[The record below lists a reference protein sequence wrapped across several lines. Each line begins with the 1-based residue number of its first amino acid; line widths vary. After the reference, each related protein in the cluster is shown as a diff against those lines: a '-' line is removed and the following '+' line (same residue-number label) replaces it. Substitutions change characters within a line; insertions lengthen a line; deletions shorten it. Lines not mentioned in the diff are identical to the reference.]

1 MGHDNGTSVKTDA
14 GDAGHCA
21 AGTDGLTNLSDA
33 SSRHGNVPGT
43 RNGMD
48 TSADMKECISAHQ
61 DTVKQPISPIKPE
74 RRPIHDQVEPR
85 NHTVMPNMQVGM
97 HGVSE
102 RTNIA
107 GDMQ

>member
-1 MGHDNGTSVKTDA
+1 MRHDIGTGAKTDA
-14 GDAGHCA
+14 GDAGHRA
-21 AGTDGLTNLSDA
+21 AGTDGLTNRSDA

-61 DTVKQPISPIKPE
+61 DTAKRPNSPIKPE

-85 NHTVMPNMQVGM
+85 NHAVMPNMRVGT